1 MHHVLGAADRHADAV
16 LVVLEHVAGDV
27 RVVALEHGHAGVA
40 VVVAVV
46 VCGQICEQMGCVRR

>member
-1 MHHVLGAADRHADAV
+1 MERVVGAAHRHTDAV

-27 RVVALEHGHAGVA
+27 RVAALEHGHAGVA

-46 VCGQICEQMGCVRR
+46 VCDQNRQQRESC